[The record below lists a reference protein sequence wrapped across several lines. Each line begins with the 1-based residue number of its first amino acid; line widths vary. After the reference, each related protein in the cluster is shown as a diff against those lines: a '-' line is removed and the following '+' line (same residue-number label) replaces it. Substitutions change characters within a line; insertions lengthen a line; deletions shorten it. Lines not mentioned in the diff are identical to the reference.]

1 MPAPK
6 ETQQL
11 VDEIFNRIE
20 DLSTGDEEHIAVVLS
35 LVILKL
41 LNKKYPPELSPSNK
55 KLIKENYPD
64 ATLQDMKDR
73 GLSNEGLLTAI
84 VVLNTAEQIA
94 IDYSPITNVKSDQ
107 NKDFANESSMASSKE
122 VSVKAYSDILSEGV
136 TPFGAAASLVTNAV
150 IQAISNGVEHPK
162 IIRILS
168 EAVSITLKYS
178 RPTSN
183 GGRSEDEILNALCMQ
198 MGISKATAKKYLKM
212 FKDQ

>member
-20 DLSTGDEEHIAVVLS
+20 DLSTGDEDRIAVVLS

-41 LNKKYPPELSPSNK
+41 LNNKYPLELSTTSK
-55 KLIKENYPD
+55 RLIKENYPE

-73 GLSNEGLLTAI
+73 GLSEEGLLAA
-84 VVLNTAEQIA
+84 VVVFNKAEQIA
-94 IDYSPITNVKSDQ
+94 IDYSPITNVRSDQ
-107 NKDFANESSMASSKE
+107 NKDFANESSMATSKE
-122 VSVKAYSDILSEGV
+122 VSIKAYSDILNEGFS
-136 TPFGAAASLVTNAV
+136 PFGAAASLITNSV
-150 IQAISNGVEHPK
+150 IQAISNGVELAK
-162 IIRILS
+162 IIRLLS
-168 EAVSITLKYS
+168 EAVSISLKYG
-178 RPTSN
+178 RPTSSAR
-183 GGRSEDEILNALCMQ
+183 RSEDEILNALCMQ